1 MACLYRRLSRLLLVL
16 PFLWVT
22 TTQAAEKGEEPVAA
36 IEFEATFVALG
47 VGYRWGN
54 GKLWFKGKKYT
65 FSVSA
70 ATWFGIGAATV
81 RAKGGVLH
89 LNDLADFSGTY
100 RAFSVGGALGI
111 GGGGLTMKN
120 EKGVVINLGAV
131 LKGVK
136 LSIGVSKFTIKLEK

>member
-1 MACLYRRLSRLLLVL
+1 MACLYRKLSRLLLVL
-16 PFLWVT
+16 PFLWVAI
-22 TTQAAEKGEEPVAA
+22 TQAAEKEEEPVAA
-36 IEFEATFVALG
+36 IELEATFVALG

-54 GKLWFKGKKYT
+54 GKLWFKGKEYT

-70 ATWFGIGAATV
+70 ATWLGVGVATV
-81 RAKGGVLH
+81 RAKGSVLH

-100 RAFSVGGALGI
+100 RAFSAGGALGI

-120 EKGVVINLGAV
+120 GKGVVINLGSV

-136 LSIGVSKFTIKLEK
+136 LSIGVSQFTIKLEK